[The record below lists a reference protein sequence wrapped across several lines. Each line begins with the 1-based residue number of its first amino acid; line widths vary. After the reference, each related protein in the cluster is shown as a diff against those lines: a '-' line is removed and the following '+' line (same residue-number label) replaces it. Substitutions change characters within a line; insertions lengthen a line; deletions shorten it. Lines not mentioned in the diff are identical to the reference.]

1 MIKRTVL
8 ALLLAL
14 LAIPMMADGR
24 RFTLVID
31 AGHGGHDF
39 GAPGAVTNEKTL
51 TLRYAL
57 AFGRMVE
64 ERCPD
69 VRVICI
75 CMRDDHA

>member
-14 LAIPMMADGR
+14 LTIPMMADGR

-39 GAPGAVTNEKTL
+39 RAPGAVTNEKTL
-51 TLRYAL
+51 TLR
-57 AFGRMVE
+57 
-64 ERCPD
+64 
-69 VRVICI
+69 
-75 CMRDDHA
+75 